1 MKLVSQTGCTSWG
14 IDIDDKDF
22 NEYSK
27 EEIRGI
33 AKKII
38 DNTEDQD
45 LFSLLETLIGTY
57 GKYEDLGQCDQC
69 FDYVS
74 RFTLNI

>member
-22 NEYSK
+22 NECSK
-27 EEIRGI
+27 EEIRETI
-33 AKKII
+33 KKII
-38 DNTEDQD
+38 DKTEDD
-45 LFSLLETLIGTY
+45 NLFSLLETLIGTY
-57 GKYEDLGQCDQC
+57 GEYEDLGQCDQC